1 MMNKEKSI
9 QKFSPDEHSNE
20 EMLIDAIE
28 NLRRKNEILAQ
39 EKLELSH
46 KLSQAE
52 MLLETA
58 RHRVSW
64 FEEQIQLARQQRF
77 GKSSEKSSVAQLDLF
92 NAIDDVSAIESAEE
106 EPALTEKSRTLA
118 PRNRSL
124 AAILIRHY
132 CREPKKS
139 TI

>member
-28 NLRRKNEILAQ
+28 NLRRENEILAQ

-58 RHRVSW
+58 
-64 FEEQIQLARQQRF
+64 
-77 GKSSEKSSVAQLDLF
+77 
-92 NAIDDVSAIESAEE
+92 IE
-106 EPALTEKSRTLA
+106 
-118 PRNRSL
+118 
-124 AAILIRHY
+124 
-132 CREPKKS
+132 
-139 TI
+139 